1 MNNAPFKVGQKV
13 VALKNMRRLRNGV
26 IYTVAECFQCPK
38 CNEWHVGLLEF
49 PLIAGRYNCVQNGCI
64 QTIKIDTAQ
73 YGGAAAKHFAPIDEP
88 KERIR
93 YVAVSETLREQAV
106 EVAAIETN

>member
-1 MNNAPFKVGQKV
+1 MQPFKVGQKV
-13 VALKNMRRLRNGV
+13 VRIGRTVPGICEKGK
-26 IYTVAECFQCPK
+26 IYTVKTLHQCK
-38 CNEWHVGLLEF
+38 CGTWKISCNEF
-49 PLIAGRYNCVQNGCI
+49 PSAKDADIGTCSCGHKHIVDTHLYFGNCE
-64 QTIKIDTAQ
+64 
-73 YGGAAAKHFAPIDEP
+73 YFAPLEEP

>member
-13 VALKNMRRLRNGV
+13 VRIGRTVPGICEHGKIYNVKAL
-26 IYTVAECFQCPK
+26 YQCVCGDWK
-38 CNEWHVGLLEF
+38 ICCYEF
-49 PLIAGRYNCVQNGCI
+49 PSAEGAIIGHCSCGYKQPTHI
-64 QTIKIDTAQ
+64 QEYFGVCKN
-73 YGGAAAKHFAPIDEP
+73 FAPLEEP